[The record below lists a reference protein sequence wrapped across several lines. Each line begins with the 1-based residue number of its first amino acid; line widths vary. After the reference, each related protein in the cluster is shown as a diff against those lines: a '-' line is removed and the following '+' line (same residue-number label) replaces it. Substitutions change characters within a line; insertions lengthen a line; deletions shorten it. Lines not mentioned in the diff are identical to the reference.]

1 MASSSLNIVIFLLTT
16 VFYYMALKPSLTY
29 DKLKNGYKEYVSNNY
44 MYLAIYLLL
53 VMVLQFITNASI
65 ISNNCGGSI
74 SENMGAAGVFTF
86 IPWTLIFGV
95 IILVLTIYPGF
106 KSAFSDVIGYYYVS
120 SSANKLLTDL
130 LINRDIEKILTDS
143 PSPETNTNPGV
154 ATGVANPG
162 PANTGPANPGPANP
176 GGEIEMTS
184 IVGGGDKEKM
194 QEAADLIIKI
204 CGNTSVLINQ
214 IVPSNFDN
222 YWSLLTPLKKDK
234 YKNDSDTSTKT
245 LRDKLFELVVTRD
258 NIGEMMWY
266 IYTGLLI
273 TSIVQLK
280 ITTRGCSSNPKTM
293 EQNYQKFLDKQ
304 AEVDKQK
311 EQATSTTY
319 TITN

>member
-53 VMVLQFITNASI
+53 VMVLQFIANASI

-143 PSPETNTNPGV
+143 PSPKPNINPDDTCG
-154 ATGVANPG
+154 
-162 PANTGPANPGPANP
+162 
-176 GGEIEMTS
+176 
-184 IVGGGDKEKM
+184 
-194 QEAADLIIKI
+194 KI
-204 CGNTSVLINQ
+204 PTWEQ
-214 IVPSNFDN
+214 
-222 YWSLLTPLKKDK
+222 
-234 YKNDSDTSTKT
+234 YK
-245 LRDKLFELVVTRD
+245 
-258 NIGEMMWY
+258 
-266 IYTGLLI
+266 
-273 TSIVQLK
+273 
-280 ITTRGCSSNPKTM
+280 
-293 EQNYQKFLDKQ
+293 
-304 AEVDKQK
+304 
-311 EQATSTTY
+311 
-319 TITN
+319 